1 MRRGAG
7 FITRDFVLVTT
18 AGTLYFIA
26 LGIGLAVLP
35 VFARRNLGA
44 DDVGVGIAVGAFA
57 FGAVILRPFA
67 GRIGDRFGRRP
78 LVIGGAAIVS
88 VSIFAYLL
96 ATSLGILVVA
106 RLVGGVGEAAFFVGA
121 ATMITDLAPE
131 ERRGEAI
138 SYWSVAVY
146 GGLAFGPAIGEWI
159 QGSWGYDAVWI
170 VSASCAGIAALIG
183 LLTPETR
190 PKDNPVDEDVP
201 LLNRAAILPG
211 TMLFL
216 GLIPL
221 AGYTTFLKL
230 YGHTIGIGDVGG
242 FFLLY
247 GLLVLAIR
255 LFGAKLPDRLG
266 PLRGGSVAL
275 GGAAL
280 SMVVIALIPNE
291 FGLVLGTCVFAVA
304 MSMMYTNLMTLAL
317 VGVPESQRASVV
329 GTFSTFF
336 DASQGLGAFIVGAFV
351 DATSYRGGFLASGA
365 FAVVGLGLLWSGRD
379 PRVREQHIVLRG
391 ADQIPEPE
399 PGT

>member
-1 MRRGAG
+1 VSRGTG

-26 LGIGLAVLP
+26 LGITLAVLP
-35 VFARRNLGA
+35 VFARHDLGA

-67 GRIGDRFGRRP
+67 GRIGDRLGRRP
-78 LVIGGAAIVS
+78 LVIGGAAVVS
-88 VSIFAYLL
+88 VSIFGYLF
-96 ATSLGILVVA
+96 ATSMGALVAA

-131 ERRGEAI
+131 DRRGEAI

-146 GGLAFGPAIGEWI
+146 GGLAFGPAIGEWVHS
-159 QGSWGYDAVWI
+159 QWGYDAVWV
-170 VSASCAGIAALIG
+170 VSGACAGIAALLA

-190 PKDNPVDEDVP
+190 PADNPVDEDVP

-230 YGHTIGIGDVGG
+230 YGATVGIVDVGG

-280 SMVVIALIPNE
+280 SMVVIAFIPNVL
-291 FGLVLGTCVFAVA
+291 GLVLGTCVFAVA

-351 DATSYRGGFLASGA
+351 DATSYRGGFLASAA

-379 PRVREQHIVLRG
+379 PRVRERHIVARG